1 MTFDDLNLNKPLLLA
16 LKKMGLQ
23 KPTPIQYKSFNTI
36 MSGKDVCGIAQ
47 TGTGKTFA
55 YLLPILRQFVFTND
69 KTPTVIILVPTRELV
84 LQVLKAAKVLSASM
98 SIEIQGVYGGVNM
111 RNQMNALE
119 QGCNIVIGTPGRLYD
134 LFLSGSL
141 KLKAVKK
148 LVIDEM
154 DEMLNLGFRVQ
165 IERIL
170 DNLPEKR
177 QNLLFSA
184 TITDDVEKLLQVY
197 FKNPEQVTAAPTG
210 TPLLQIEQ
218 SLTAVPNFNTKIN
231 YLSDLLKADES
242 MTKVLAFVSTK
253 KFADKVF
260 ESLTPVLGEQV
271 GVIHSNK
278 AQNNRFA
285 TVQKFEKGDYTCLI
299 ATDIIARGL
308 DVAEVTHVINF
319 DIPDTPEN
327 YIHRIGRTGRA
338 DKKGI
343 AISFA
348 TEKEMPFVEAIE
360 QLMQQKIAL
369 QAMPETVTISDQ
381 LITEEM
387 PVIRMKTDYIKPI
400 KRAPDAGSAF
410 HEKSAKNSK
419 TNKKV
424 SHKDKMQKKYGK
436 PKSRPKKR

>member
-1 MTFDDLNLNKPLLLA
+1 
-16 LKKMGLQ
+16 
-23 KPTPIQYKSFNTI
+23 
-36 MSGKDVCGIAQ
+36 
-47 TGTGKTFA
+47 
-55 YLLPILRQFVFTND
+55 
-69 KTPTVIILVPTRELV
+69 
-84 LQVLKAAKVLSASM
+84 
-98 SIEIQGVYGGVNM
+98 
-111 RNQMNALE
+111 
-119 QGCNIVIGTPGRLYD
+119 
-134 LFLSGSL
+134 
-141 KLKAVKK
+141 
-148 LVIDEM
+148 
-154 DEMLNLGFRVQ
+154 LNLGFRVQ

-242 MTKVLAFVSTK
+242 MTKVLVFVSTK

-285 TVQKFEKGDYTCLI
+285 TVKKFEKGDYTCLI

-369 QAMPETVTISDQ
+369 QAMPETVAISDQ

>member
-1 MTFDDLNLNKPLLLA
+1 MNETQATPKNIVLVGF
-16 LKKMGLQ
+16 MG
-23 KPTPIQYKSFNTI
+23 
-36 MSGKDVCGIAQ
+36 SGK
-47 TGTGKTFA
+47 T
-55 YLLPILRQFVFTND
+55 
-69 KTPTVIILVPTRELV
+69 TVGRELHQRLGYPLV
-84 LQVLKAAKVLSASM
+84 DMDQVIEERAGK
-98 SIEIQGVYGGVNM
+98 SIPAIFAE
-111 RNQMNALE
+111 
-119 QGCNIVIGTPGRLYD
+119 
-134 LFLSGSL
+134 SGE
-141 KLKAVKK
+141 A
-148 LVIDEM
+148 
-154 DEMLNLGFRVQ
+154 GFR
-165 IERIL
+165 EM
-170 DNLPEKR
+170 ETS
-177 QNLLFSA
+177 LLNS
-184 TITDDVEKLLQVY
+184 
-197 FKNPEQVTAAPTG
+197 
-210 TPLLQIEQ
+210 
-218 SLTAVPNFNTKIN
+218 
-231 YLSDLLKADES
+231 
-242 MTKVLAFVSTK
+242 
-253 KFADKVF
+253 
-260 ESLTPVLGEQV
+260 V

-369 QAMPETVTISDQ
+369 QTMPETVAISDQ

-436 PKSRPKKR
+436 PKKKR